1 MEVFR
6 HSILGLEQY
15 QVRCRV
21 PSGSALL
28 WDRYYE
34 ENKEKFDFYTYEL
47 IDWDEVTEHL
57 PKIDMEQFFK
67 ELAKPLD
74 NE

>member
-1 MEVFR
+1 M
-6 HSILGLEQY
+6 ILCLCAKG
-15 QVRCRV
+15 
-21 PSGSALL
+21 
-28 WDRYYE
+28 YYE

-57 PKIDMEQFFK
+57 PKIDMEQVFK